1 MLESMIQNPRPTRA
15 EVSDVANA
23 ILEGTDAIMLS
34 GETSVGRYPVE
45 AVKMMARIAETSEA
59 RLNGSSLYING
70 LHEHT
75 ISNSVGHAA
84 CLLAQNIQAK
94 AIICFTEHGF
104 TARIL
109 SKYRQSIPVIA
120 VTPTEA
126 IQRRL
131 KLYWGLESLQ
141 LQEVYNTDAMIIL
154 AERAAVEHGFVAK
167 GDVVVMIAGLPLAIT
182 GVTNLIKAHRI
193 GEQVAV

>member
-34 GETSVGRYPVE
+34 GETSIGRYPVDT
-45 AVKMMARIAETSEA
+45 VRTMARIAESTEA
-59 RLNGSSLYING
+59 RLNNSSLYINN
-70 LHEHT
+70 LKEHNV
-75 ISNSVGHAA
+75 SNAVGFAA
-84 CLLAQNIQAK
+84 CQLAQNVDAK

-120 VTPTEA
+120 VTPSEEV
-126 IQRRL
+126 QRRL
-131 KLYWGLESLQ
+131 TLYWGMQSLQ

-154 AERAAVEHGFVAK
+154 AERAAVDHGFVSK
-167 GDVVVMIAGLPLAIT
+167 GDIVVMIAGLPLAIT

>member
-1 MLESMIQNPRPTRA
+1 LKEHN
-15 EVSDVANA
+15 VSNA
-23 ILEGTDAIMLS
+23 
-34 GETSVGRYPVE
+34 VGF
-45 AVKMMARIAETSEA
+45 
-59 RLNGSSLYING
+59 
-70 LHEHT
+70 
-75 ISNSVGHAA
+75 AA
-84 CLLAQNIQAK
+84 CQLAQNVDAK

-120 VTPTEA
+120 VTPSEEV
-126 IQRRL
+126 QRRL
-131 KLYWGLESLQ
+131 TLYWGMQSLQ

-154 AERAAVEHGFVAK
+154 AERAAVDHGFVSK
-167 GDVVVMIAGLPLAIT
+167 GDIVVMIAGLPLAIT